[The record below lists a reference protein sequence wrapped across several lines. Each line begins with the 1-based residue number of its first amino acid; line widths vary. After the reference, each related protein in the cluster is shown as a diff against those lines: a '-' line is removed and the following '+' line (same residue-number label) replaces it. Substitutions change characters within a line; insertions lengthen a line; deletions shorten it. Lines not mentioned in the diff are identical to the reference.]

1 MLNIITKTVKIK
13 DIEISNKKPFILIA
27 GPCQLETREHAMMMS
42 SELKKLTDELG
53 IPFIYKTSFD
63 KANRTSIDGIRGLG
77 LRESLPIFDEIRRTV
92 GCPVLTDVHERQ
104 QCKLVSGYVDVLQ
117 IPSFLSRQTDLLVEA
132 ANTERPINV
141 KKGQFMAPADM
152 DQVIRKIEST
162 GNTNILLCERG
173 SSFGYGNLV
182 VDFKGIERMKSTGYP
197 VIFDATHSAQN
208 PGGGGTHST
217 GDRVMVPPLAR
228 AAIAVGVAGIFIETH
243 QAPDN
248 APSDGPNMMYLEDM
262 RDLLTQ
268 LKKLDEVVK

>member
-1 MLNIITKTVKIK
+1 MYNIITKTVKIK
-13 DIEISNKKPFILIA
+13 DIEISNKNPFVLIA
-27 GPCQLETREHAMMMS
+27 GPCQLESRDHAMMMS
-42 SELKKLTDELG
+42 HELKKLTDELG

-92 GCPVLTDVHERQ
+92 GCPVLTDIHERQ

-248 APSDGPNMMYLEDM
+248 APSDGPNMMYLDDM
-262 RDLLTQ
+262 RDLLIQ

>member
-1 MLNIITKTVKIK
+1 MYNIINKTVKIK
-13 DIEISNKKPFILIA
+13 DIEISNKNPFVLIA

-92 GCPVLTDVHERQ
+92 GCPVLTDIHERQ
-104 QCKLVSGYVDVLQ
+104 QCELVSGSVDILQ
-117 IPSFLSRQTDLLVEA
+117 IPAFLSRQTDLLLA
-132 ANTERPINV
+132 AGNTERPINV
-141 KKGQFMAPADM
+141 KKGQFMAPEDM
-152 DQVIRKIEST
+152 DQVILKIEST

-173 SSFGYGNLV
+173 SAFGYGNLV

-208 PGGGGTHST
+208 PGAGGSHST

-248 APSDGPNMMYLEDM
+248 APSDGPNMMYLSEM
-262 RDLLTQ
+262 RDLLIK